1 MMMAT
6 YNDLE
11 RAETKPLASL
21 LKTPGP
27 NVHPVLI
34 ARHMLWVATFLQH
47 LHPHLQN
54 ETAGLSEPPRQMMKQ
69 LADISIRLV
78 TMDDDLLGSVEGLE
92 CVMIESMYHTNGGN
106 LRKGLI
112 AIRRA
117 MVIAQLM
124 GFHRPGIQAAQ
135 CARLDPETRP
145 NPSGIWFR
153 ILFSERHLCLMLG
166 LPQSTLDHSMASG
179 AMLAN
184 DSPMG
189 RLERIH
195 CTIASRI
202 LERNHSD
209 PSSKDVTLT
218 HELDGEL
225 QEAAEDLP
233 QKWWLTANLAIA
245 SDPEALFWDMRR
257 LFHQLFHYNL
267 LNQLHLPYMLR
278 SNSTGDRDDYSRIT
292 CVNASRE
299 VLSRFMMFQSI
310 DRIAFWCRTMHFFSL
325 MAAMTLIIAHLDG
338 HRRCAA
344 VVLGSSEQ
352 QQEGRHR
359 PKTENLLTH
368 QRPGDRAMVEQV
380 QESME
385 ELSRLNE
392 DTLGAQSAELLRRL
406 LIIEAEAAVAAAG
419 RAQLVGD
426 PSMQGPASVD
436 DQVGELE
443 RDQSGAVCVHI
454 PHFGAIKIGRD
465 GIISKELPKALP
477 STACTANQIQ
487 HQQTLGSG
495 ALGSGGTNTQAEACS
510 SGSESRAESWKPI
523 DAGPSDMTYDR
534 HDGLLAGTEAQV
546 GGLSS
551 QSQSVT
557 VGDSFID
564 THHGF
569 PNSSTFLEVPL
580 QQDGHPQAAGVDDW
594 ALQGVDMAFFD
605 SLMREVG
612 DGINGGSDWL
622 ADVAT

>member
-1 MMMAT
+1 MMAT

-225 QEAAEDLP
+225 QKAAEDMP

-278 SNSTGDRDDYSRIT
+278 ST
-292 CVNASRE
+292 
-299 VLSRFMMFQSI
+299 
-310 DRIAFWCRTMHFFSL
+310 
-325 MAAMTLIIAHLDG
+325 
-338 HRRCAA
+338 
-344 VVLGSSEQ
+344 
-352 QQEGRHR
+352 R
-359 PKTENLLTH
+359 PETETTT
-368 QRPGDRAMVEQV
+368 RG
-380 QESME
+380 
-385 ELSRLNE
+385 
-392 DTLGAQSAELLRRL
+392 
-406 LIIEAEAAVAAAG
+406 
-419 RAQLVGD
+419 
-426 PSMQGPASVD
+426 
-436 DQVGELE
+436 
-443 RDQSGAVCVHI
+443 
-454 PHFGAIKIGRD
+454 
-465 GIISKELPKALP
+465 
-477 STACTANQIQ
+477 
-487 HQQTLGSG
+487 
-495 ALGSGGTNTQAEACS
+495 
-510 SGSESRAESWKPI
+510 
-523 DAGPSDMTYDR
+523 
-534 HDGLLAGTEAQV
+534 
-546 GGLSS
+546 
-551 QSQSVT
+551 
-557 VGDSFID
+557 
-564 THHGF
+564 
-569 PNSSTFLEVPL
+569 
-580 QQDGHPQAAGVDDW
+580 
-594 ALQGVDMAFFD
+594 
-605 SLMREVG
+605 
-612 DGINGGSDWL
+612 
-622 ADVAT
+622 